1 MIWSHLLHEAI
12 ERGATDIH
20 VQSGTVF
27 WRLGM
32 DVVPTEYELSDE
44 DMLSFLTDQVEI
56 ISDAMMSYDGAMTFE
71 GLRIRVHL
79 FRWRSGWGGTLRILY
94 PPKTGLDNSEEGNLL
109 RRISSFKEGLV
120 IIAGATGS
128 GKSYTLT
135 SCLMHINESMRRHII
150 TLEDPIEYVLDHQQ
164 SLIHQRE
171 LHTHFHHMADGI
183 RDEFREDPDVIVI
196 CEVRDK

>member
-1 MIWSHLLHEAI
+1 MILSQVLHEAI
-12 ERGATDIH
+12 KRGATDIH

-44 DMLSFLTDQVEI
+44 DMLTFLTDQVPT
-56 ISDAMMSYDGAMTFE
+56 ISDTMMSYDGAMTFE

-94 PPKTGLDNSEEGNLL
+94 PPKTGLDTSEEGNLL

-150 TLEDPIEYVLDHQQ
+150 TLEDPIDT
-164 SLIHQRE
+164 S
-171 LHTHFHHMADGI
+171 TGI
-183 RDEFREDPDVIVI
+183 AYTLSSYGGRYPRCVARRSRCDFNR
-196 CEVRDK
+196 